1 MTRRILIASGG
12 TGGHIFPAIVFG
24 QDLQKNGDV
33 VKWLCGSRGLERTI
47 YHSSGIEPECL
58 PLAGSPMGTKSPIK
72 ILGRIADVFRSIT
85 MTSRLVKTFKPDEV
99 YLFGGYISFAPLII
113 AKLKGIPVTL
123 HEQNTVAGR
132 VARLA
137 SRLGAR
143 IITGWPVCEGVREF
157 TFTGI
162 PVRDPERLSRDE
174 ALHTLGLTIPAGK
187 RVVGV
192 AGGSLGSGPLS
203 ELLKKTARMCT
214 EYDFVFLSSKAREDI
229 DNMHFIPSQWDMN
242 AFYSV
247 SDILVCRAGGSTLA
261 EALKWGM
268 PTITIPWPGAMDN
281 HQEKNAREF
290 VKLAKN
296 AHMFPETGR
305 PEELAAIISA
315 RKILTK

>member
-24 QDLQKNGDV
+24 RDLQEKGDV
-33 VKWLCGSRGLERTI
+33 VEWMCGSRELERTI
-47 YHSSGIEPECL
+47 YSSSGIEPVCL
-58 PLAGSPMGTKSPIK
+58 PLAGSPMGTRSPVK
-72 ILGRIADVFRSIT
+72 VLGRIADVFRSLI
-85 MTSRLVKTFKPDEV
+85 MASRFVKTFMPDEI

-137 SRLGAR
+137 SRMGAK

-157 TFTGI
+157 EYVGI
-162 PVRDPERLSRDE
+162 PVREPVRIARYE
-174 ALHTLGLTIPAGK
+174 ALRILGVNIPADSK
-187 RVVGV
+187 IVGV

-203 ELLKKTARMCT
+203 ELLKETAGLCGGY
-214 EYDFVFLSSKAREDI
+214 EFVFLSSKVREDVG
-229 DNMHFIPSQWDMN
+229 NMHFIPSQWDMN

-247 SDILVCRAGGSTLA
+247 SDVLVCRAGGSTLA

-268 PTITIPWPGAMDN
+268 AAITIPWPGAMDN
-281 HQEKNAREF
+281 HQEKNAQEF
-290 VKLAKN
+290 VKLSAN
-296 AHMFPETGR
+296 SCMFRETGS
-305 PEELAAIISA
+305 PEELAGIIMTM
-315 RKILTK
+315 LQ

>member
-24 QDLQKNGDV
+24 QDMQKKGNA
-33 VKWLCGSRGLERTI
+33 VKWLCGSRDLERTI
-47 YHSSGIEPECL
+47 YHASGIEPECL
-58 PLAGSPMGTKSPIK
+58 PLAGSPMGTKSPVK
-72 ILGRIADVFRSIT
+72 ILGRIADVFRSLA
-85 MTSRLVKTFKPDEV
+85 MTSRIMKSFKPDEV

-113 AKLKGIPVTL
+113 TKLKGIPVTL

-137 SRLGAR
+137 SKLGAR

-157 TFTGI
+157 TYTGI
-162 PVRDPERLSRDE
+162 PVREPVRIGRED
-174 ALHTLGLTIPAGK
+174 ALRMLDVSIPADRK
-187 RVVGV
+187 IVGV

-203 ELLKKTARMCT
+203 DLLKKAAGLCREC
-214 EYDFVFLSSKAREDI
+214 DFVFLSSKAREDTG
-229 DNMHFIPSQWDMN
+229 NMHFILSQWDMN

-247 SDILVCRAGGSTLA
+247 CDVLVCRAGGSTLA

-281 HQEKNAREF
+281 HQTKNAQEF
-290 VKLAKN
+290 VKLSRKAE
-296 AHMFPETGR
+296 MFSESGS
-305 PEELAAIISA
+305 PEELAGIITGM
-315 RKILTK
+315 LQ